1 MNAAPSLNLE
11 GGSRPGRGLA
21 LPSGWAHAKRGREA
35 RGLKTTYAEQAQGL
49 RARARRGPRCPAS
62 SRHARTFARRGGP
75 TGTCARSGCAGGAG
89 GAVRGA
95 LGAPAG
101 HCVGA
106 VRAAGAGLP
115 GRRGWGVALLRGEGG
130 SRTPRV
136 KNCHTEDYLFRAH
149 GGQRFC

>member
-1 MNAAPSLNLE
+1 MGTREAGQGGQRVEDNLRRASTGAE
-11 GGSRPGRGLA
+11 GEGKARPEVPRELTARTHVRTQRQAHWDLRALGLRGRG
-21 LPSGWAHAKRGREA
+21 
-35 RGLKTTYAEQAQGL
+35 
-49 RARARRGPRCPAS
+49 
-62 SRHARTFARRGGP
+62 
-75 TGTCARSGCAGGAG
+75 G